1 MLRLFYLY
9 LPLESPSI
17 NPSLFKKALH
27 GLLLRAHIGLIA
39 SSNCSQVLL
48 SKETRNHKFK
58 FLLYHLGK

>member
-39 SSNCSQVLL
+39 SSNCSQVVL
-48 SKETRNHKFK
+48 SKET
-58 FLLYHLGK
+58 